1 MVTSN
6 YSISFSLSSVLF
18 ADESSNRKRFVTGSH
33 DETLLTW
40 TWNRRDKE
48 LDCVAACRGHA
59 RSVDCVSL
67 SPDGSQVC

>member
-1 MVTSN
+1 MSS
-6 YSISFSLSSVLF
+6 YCSFKTYCCMS
-18 ADESSNRKRFVTGSH
+18 ADDTTGCKRFVTGSH

-40 TWNRRDKE
+40 TWNRRE
-48 LDCVAACRGHA
+48 NQLDCVTACRGHA